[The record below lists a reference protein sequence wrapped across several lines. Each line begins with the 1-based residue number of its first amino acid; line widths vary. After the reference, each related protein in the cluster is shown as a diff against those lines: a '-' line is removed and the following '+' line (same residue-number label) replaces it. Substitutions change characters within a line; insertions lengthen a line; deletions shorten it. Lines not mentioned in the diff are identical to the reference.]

1 MTDRLTASVLSL
13 VLASFPAVAQRAPG
27 LPGSPPPPFA
37 EVFEDATLRLDCTFV
52 VDGKTETVSLD
63 RLRRQGPWA
72 GPREGL
78 DTPFEYGRYAVSLY
92 DLATNRLLFAQGFD
106 GLFGEYR
113 TTTPAQQGEK
123 RAFRRGLCVPMPKAA
138 VRVVV
143 AARDRS
149 NLLQPVLVRT
159 VDPNAPEVIRL
170 DPPADVVVTVVQKSG
185 EVHDKVDLAF
195 VAEGYTADERGEFAA
210 DVEKML
216 AAMWQCE
223 PYASLRD
230 RFNVYAVFR
239 ASQDRGVSEPRQ
251 GRFRRTAV
259 GASFNALGVD
269 RYLLTE
275 DDEAM
280 RTIVS
285 AAPHDALV
293 VLVNT
298 ERYGGGGI
306 YQDYAAT
313 TADHA
318 LSRKVF
324 LHEFGHSFAGLGD
337 EYFTSEVAYNDF
349 YPAGQEPL
357 EPNLTALLAPGRPKW
372 AALVSPGLELPTPW
386 RQDER
391 EQLATR
397 QQEVLAELQQAMA
410 KAKQEGKSEAEQK
423 AVVESFQPRLAAIA
437 AAQKARLDALAPL
450 RGKVGAFEGAGYAA
464 KGLYRPSL
472 ECLMFS
478 NAEAGFCPVCQD
490 AIRRMI
496 LHTCGGR

>member
-1 MTDRLTASVLSL
+1 MTDRLTAAVLSL
-13 VLASFPAVAQRAPG
+13 VLASLPAVAQRAPG
-27 LPGSPPPPFA
+27 LPGTPPPPFA
-37 EVFEDATLRLDCTFV
+37 EVFEDATLRLDFTFV
-52 VDGKTETVSLD
+52 VDSKNETVSLD

-78 DTPFEYGRYAVSLY
+78 DTPFDYGRYSISLY
-92 DLATNRLLFAQGFD
+92 DLASNRLLYAQGFD

-123 RAFRRGLCVPMPKAA
+123 RSFRRGLCVPFPKAA

-143 AARDRS
+143 ASRDRS

-159 VDPNAPEVIRL
+159 VDPTAPEVFRL
-170 DPPADVVVTVVQKSG
+170 DPPADVVVTVVQKAG
-185 EVHDKVDLAF
+185 EVHEKVDLAF
-195 VAEGYTADERGEFAA
+195 VAEGYTADDRDDFTA
-210 DVEKML
+210 DVDKML
-216 AAMWQCE
+216 EAMWQCE

-251 GRFRRTAV
+251 GRFRRTAA
-259 GASFNALGVD
+259 GASFNSLGLD

-275 DDEAM
+275 DDEAL
-280 RTIVS
+280 RTIAS
-285 AAPHDALV
+285 AAPYDALV
-293 VLVNT
+293 LLVNT
-298 ERYGGGGI
+298 DRYGGGGI
-306 YQDYAAT
+306 YQDYAAAS
-313 TADHA
+313 ADHA

-357 EPNLTALLAPGRPKW
+357 EPNLTSLLVPGRPKW

-386 RQDER
+386 RQQER
-391 EQLATR
+391 EQLADKQRQLLAER
-397 QQEVLAELQQAMA
+397 QQAVAN
-410 KAKQEGKSEAEQK
+410 AKQQGKSEAEQK
-423 AVVESFQPRLAAIA
+423 AVADGFQPRFDALA
-437 AAQKARLDALAPL
+437 AAQKARLDLLAPL

-490 AIRRMI
+490 AIRRMV

>member
-1 MTDRLTASVLSL
+1 MNDRLAAVLL
-13 VLASFPAVAQRAPG
+13 LALASLPALAQTAPG
-27 LPGSPPPPFA
+27 LPGAAPPPFA
-37 EVFEDATLRLDCTFV
+37 EVFADATLRLDFTFT
-52 VDGKTETVSLD
+52 VDQKTEIVSLD
-63 RLRRQGPWA
+63 RLRVQGPWA
-72 GPREGL
+72 GPRTGL
-78 DTPFEYGRYAVSLY
+78 HQPFDYGRYAISLY
-92 DLATNRLLFAQGFD
+92 DLATNRLLYAQGFD

-123 RAFRRGLCVPMPKAA
+123 RAYRRGLCVPLPKAS
-138 VRVVV
+138 VRVVL
-143 AARDRS
+143 ASRDRA
-149 NLLQPVLVRT
+149 NLLQPVFVRT
-159 VDPNAPEVIRL
+159 VDPQAPEVFRL
-170 DPPADVVVTVVQKSG
+170 PPPADVAVTAVQQSG
-185 EVHDKVDLAF
+185 APADKVDLAF
-195 VAEGYTADERGEFAA
+195 VAEGYTADDRAAFAE

-216 AAMWQCE
+216 AALWACE

-239 ASQDRGVSEPRQ
+239 ASQERGVSEPRQ

-259 GASFNALGVD
+259 GASFNALGLD

-275 DDEAM
+275 DDEAL
-280 RTIVS
+280 RTIAS
-285 AAPHDALV
+285 AAPHDTLV
-293 VLVNT
+293 LLVNS

-306 YQDYAAT
+306 YQDYAAS

-357 EPNLTALLAPGRPKW
+357 EPNLTALLVAGRPKW
-372 AALVSPGLELPTPW
+372 AGLVSAGLELPTPW
-386 RQDER
+386 EQQER
-391 EQLATR
+391 DRLTQAMQELAAER
-397 QQEVLAELQQAMA
+397 QQAVA
-410 KAKQEGKSEAEQK
+410 KAKQEGKGEAELK
-423 AVVESFQPRLAAIA
+423 ALADGFQPRLEELAK
-437 AAQKARLDALAPL
+437 AQKARAERLAPL

-478 NAEAGFCPVCQD
+478 NAEGGFCPVCQD
-490 AIRRMI
+490 AILRMV
-496 LHTCGGR
+496 LHVCGGR